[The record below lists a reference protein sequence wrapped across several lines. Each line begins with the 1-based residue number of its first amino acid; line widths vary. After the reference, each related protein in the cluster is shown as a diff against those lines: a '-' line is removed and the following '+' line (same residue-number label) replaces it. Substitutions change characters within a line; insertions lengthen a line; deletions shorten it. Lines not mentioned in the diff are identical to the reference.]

1 MWVSPWPWT
10 CLPAYFVDLD
20 KGLRP
25 VLPGGSV
32 VHAVGKWIS
41 SAVVTALSVLVMIV
55 VRGVCVR
62 ITGVKSSVY
71 WSRCM
76 YSTEASFCL
85 LSCSWSSQRL
95 SRGKDVFQFVLCVL
109 YHCILGLVIQF
120 LFGFI
125 AQSCTAINDVTSC
138 LSPLYSMHCLCLCS
152 VCHHDRGMSWLLRH
166 KSIFSTR
173 VVLVGLFCNQRN
185 IIPIGTKEEM
195 PANLLISST
204 QSIQWRPERS
214 AYSFR

>member
-166 KSIFSTR
+166 KSIFPQGLCWSAFFATR
-173 VVLVGLFCNQRN
+173 ETLSQLEQKKKCQ
-185 IIPIGTKEEM
+185 
-195 PANLLISST
+195 LIC
-204 QSIQWRPERS
+204 
-214 AYSFR
+214 